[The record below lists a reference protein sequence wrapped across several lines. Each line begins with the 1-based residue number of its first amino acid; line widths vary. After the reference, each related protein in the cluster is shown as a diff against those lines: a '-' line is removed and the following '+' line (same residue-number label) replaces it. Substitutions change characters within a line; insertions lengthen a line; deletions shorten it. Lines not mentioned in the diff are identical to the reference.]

1 MTVREEEIERQRE
14 SVCERKR
21 VKLSVTTKRV
31 TQRWISKDDKKKTD
45 LQKHRKTI
53 I

>member
-31 TQRWISKDDKKKTD
+31 TQRWISKDDKKKMD
-45 LQKHRKTI
+45 LQKHRKTTI
-53 I
+53 